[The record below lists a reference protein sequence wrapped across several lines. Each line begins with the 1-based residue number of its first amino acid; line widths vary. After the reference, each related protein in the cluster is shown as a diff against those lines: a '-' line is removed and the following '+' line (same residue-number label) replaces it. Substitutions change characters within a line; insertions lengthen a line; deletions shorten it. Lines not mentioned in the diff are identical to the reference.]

1 MYCMSIPEYIVVQLF
16 LCLISLTFLGLQF
29 LLLLQEFNLREQ
41 RLKDSLEQFWYS
53 ALDITASHGLNDK
66 GKL

>member
-1 MYCMSIPEYIVVQLF
+1 VNNREENSEDFCLDF
-16 LCLISLTFLGLQF
+16 LISFTVLGLQF
-29 LLLLQEFNLREQ
+29 LLLLQEFNLSEQ
-41 RLKDSLEQFWYS
+41 RSKDSLEQFWYS